1 MINQRKLKN
10 WLLEIICLFLFVFVS
25 SCSRKILIEEPPSS
39 QAQRLVNLPKP
50 FFQKSLIVI
59 DAGHGGQDLG
69 TQSLLEPKSQEKHL
83 TLTTALI
90 LNKYLKNLGYQTIL
104 TRAEDFFVPLDLRAA
119 FANSN
124 KASLFVSV
132 HYNSAPNTQAEGVEV
147 YYYQSDKSKERSE
160 QSKQLADNVLKRVI
174 ANTKAK
180 SRGIKHGNFA
190 VIRETKMPAIL
201 VEGGFV
207 TNDRELKNLRNPE
220 YLKKIAE
227 SIAQGINDYLK

>member
-1 MINQRKLKN
+1 M
-10 WLLEIICLFLFVFVS
+10 
-25 SCSRKILIEEPPSS
+25 IEEVSPPLP
-39 QAQRLVNLPKP
+39 QRIVTPPKP
-50 FFQKSLIVI
+50 PFRKSLIVI

-69 TQSLLEPKSQEKHL
+69 TQSLLEPKTQEKHL
-83 TLTTALI
+83 TLTTSLM
-90 LNKYLKNLGYQTIL
+90 LNQYLKNLGYQTIL
-104 TRAEDFFVPLDLRAA
+104 TRAEDFFVPLDLRSA

-132 HYNSAPNTQAEGVEV
+132 HYNSAPSTQAEGVEV
-147 YYYQSDKSKERSE
+147 YYYQSDKDKTRSDK
-160 QSKQLADNVLKRVI
+160 SKQLAEKVLNRVI
-174 ANTKAK
+174 TNTKAK
-180 SRGIKHGNFA
+180 SRGVKHGNFA

-207 TNDRELKNLRNPE
+207 TNDRELRNLRNLE

>member
-1 MINQRKLKN
+1 MAHCILF
-10 WLLEIICLFLFVFVS
+10 IYLFLICISS
-25 SCSRKILIEEPPSS
+25 SCSRKVTIEEAPPPIP
-39 QAQRLVNLPKP
+39 QRVAQPQKP
-50 FFQKSLIVI
+50 FFRKALIVI

-69 TQSLLEPKSQEKHL
+69 TQSLVEPKTQEKHL
-83 TLTTALI
+83 TLKTTLM
-90 LNKYLKNLGYQTIL
+90 LNQYLKRLGYQTLL
-104 TRAEDFFVPLDLRAA
+104 TRAEDFFVPLDLRSA

-132 HYNSAPNTQAEGVEV
+132 HYNSAPSTQAEGVEV
-147 YYYQSDKSKERSE
+147 YYYQSEKDKTRTDK
-160 QSKQLADNVLKRVI
+160 SKQLAERVLNRVVE
-174 ANTKAK
+174 NTHAK
-180 SRGIKHGNFA
+180 SRGVKHGNFS

-207 TNDRELKNLRNPE
+207 TNDRELRNLKNPE